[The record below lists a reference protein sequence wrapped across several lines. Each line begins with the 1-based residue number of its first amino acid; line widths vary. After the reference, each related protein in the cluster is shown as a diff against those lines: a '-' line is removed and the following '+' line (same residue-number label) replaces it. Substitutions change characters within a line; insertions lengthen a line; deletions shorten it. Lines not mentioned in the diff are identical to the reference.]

1 MKVKSIANIAKL
13 RRKTVKYRR
22 HQLLIEKLIAMKASS
37 RPFEQP
43 RAMTW
48 RYMTLKY
55 YFVQLNSLIHKR
67 DH

>member
-43 RAMTW
+43 RAMTLEVYDVEILL
-48 RYMTLKY
+48 RTAEFLE
-55 YFVQLNSLIHKR
+55 S
-67 DH
+67 

>member
-37 RPFEQP
+37 GPFEQP
-43 RAMTW
+43 RAMTLEVYDVEILL
-48 RYMTLKY
+48 RTAEFLD
-55 YFVQLNSLIHKR
+55 S
-67 DH
+67 

>member
-43 RAMTW
+43 GAMTLEVYDVEILL
-48 RYMTLKY
+48 RTAEFLD
-55 YFVQLNSLIHKR
+55 S
-67 DH
+67 

>member
-43 RAMTW
+43 R
-48 RYMTLKY
+48 RMTLEVY
-55 YFVQLNSLIHKR
+55 DVEILLRTAEFLDS
-67 DH
+67 